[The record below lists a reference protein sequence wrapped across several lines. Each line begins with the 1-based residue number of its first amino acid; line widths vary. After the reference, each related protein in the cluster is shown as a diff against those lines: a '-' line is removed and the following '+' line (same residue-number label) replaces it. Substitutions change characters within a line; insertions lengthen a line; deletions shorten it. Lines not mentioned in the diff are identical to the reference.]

1 MIFSLSKSNSM
12 SSALSQHSIYYACVT
27 IMSFLVA
34 FENLAI
40 VFSYDEIKALVSLLE
55 LFCDF
60 LLFIV
65 YITKV
70 RDLKGAAIFIALVSL
85 CLASAW
91 YSKSFMAIKGLL
103 LVVGAANEDYASI
116 LRSESK
122 AIFLVMIIGLCCQLL
137 GIPSSAFRRGGLS
150 LGFSHPNQAAMFS
163 VVTIL
168 ALYVSNDLRGISQK
182 YDWFYWLFGIGC
194 IFATGSR
201 TALFAVALSVALS
214 AIIKSKRLFENKP
227 ISVILLSLPFFLLL
241 FSLVSAYAL
250 FDSTVVQK
258 IDYALSNRLWLNWFA
273 LDTFD
278 IRAFGQEVSLHV
290 TGVHNTLRNTWNITT
305 TVDCTYVA
313 ALLSYGVF
321 GIIFWLMGYVL
332 AFRRA
337 WDDRKASIVAA
348 LVIFSLYAFTESQL
362 TDVLINFGLFCTFTN
377 FNDKRLLAKG
387 NSSSAKTA
395 TDFVERLD
403 A

>member
-1 MIFSLSKSNSM
+1 MSFSPSKSNGM
-12 SSALSQHSIYYACVT
+12 SSALSQHSIYHVCVT

-34 FENLAI
+34 FKNLAI
-40 VFSYDEIKALVSLLE
+40 ISSFDEIKALVSLLE

-65 YITKV
+65 YISKV
-70 RDLKGAAIFIALVSL
+70 RDLKGAAIFVALVSL

-91 YSKSFMAIKGLL
+91 YSKSFLAIKGLL
-103 LVVGAANEDYASI
+103 LVVGATNEDYASI
-116 LRSESK
+116 LKSESK
-122 AIFLVMIIGLCCQLL
+122 AIFLVMIVGLCCQIL

-150 LGFSHPNQAAMFS
+150 LGFSHPNQAALFS
-163 VVTIL
+163 VVSIL
-168 ALYVSNDLRGISQK
+168 ALYVSNDLRGVSQK

-201 TALFAVALSVALS
+201 TALFAVALSVVLS
-214 AIIKSKRLFENKP
+214 VLIKSTCLFEIKP
-227 ISVILLSLPFFLLL
+227 ISVIFGLLPFLLLL
-241 FSLVSAYAL
+241 FSIVSAYTL
-250 FDSTVVQK
+250 FDSALVQK
-258 IDYALSNRLWLNWFA
+258 IDYALTNRLWLNWFA

-278 IRAFGQEVSLHV
+278 IRAFGQEISLHV

-321 GIIFWLMGYVL
+321 GILFWLMGYVL
-332 AFRRA
+332 AFHRA

-362 TDVLINFGLFCTFTN
+362 TDVLINFGLFCTFSN
-377 FNDKRLLAKG
+377 FNDKRLLIKG
-387 NSSSAKTA
+387 NLSSTKMAINS
-395 TDFVERLD
+395 VERLG

>member
-1 MIFSLSKSNSM
+1 MSFSPSKSNRM
-12 SSALSQHSIYYACVT
+12 SSALSQHSIYHVCVT
-27 IMSFLVA
+27 IMAFLVA
-34 FENLAI
+34 FKNLAI
-40 VFSYDEIKALVSLLE
+40 ISSFDEIKALVSLLE
-55 LFCDF
+55 FLCDF

-65 YITKV
+65 YISKV
-70 RDLKGAAIFIALVSL
+70 RDLKGAAIFVALVLL

-91 YSKSFMAIKGLL
+91 YSKSFLAIKGLL
-103 LVVGAANEDYASI
+103 LVVGATNEDYASI
-116 LRSESK
+116 LKSESK
-122 AIFLVMIIGLCCQLL
+122 VIFLVLIVGLCCQLL

-150 LGFSHPNQAAMFS
+150 LGFSHPNQGALFS
-163 VVTIL
+163 VLTIL
-168 ALYVSNDLRGISQK
+168 ALYVSNDLRGVSQK

-201 TALFAVALSVALS
+201 TALFAVALTVALS
-214 AIIKSKRLFENKP
+214 VLIKSTSLFEIKP
-227 ISVILLSLPFFLLL
+227 VSVILGLLPLFLLL

-278 IRAFGQEVSLHV
+278 ISTFGQEISLHV

-321 GIIFWLMGYVL
+321 GTIFWLMGYVL

-348 LVIFSLYAFTESQL
+348 LAIFSLYAFTESQL
-362 TDVLINFGLFCTFTN
+362 TDVLINFGLFCTFSN
-377 FNDKRLLAKG
+377 LNDERLLTKG
-387 NSSSAKTA
+387 NSSSAKMA
-395 TDFVERLD
+395 IYSVERLD
-403 A
+403 S

>member
-1 MIFSLSKSNSM
+1 MP
-12 SSALSQHSIYYACVT
+12 
-27 IMSFLVA
+27 FL
-34 FENLAI
+34 
-40 VFSYDEIKALVSLLE
+40 
-55 LFCDF
+55 
-60 LLFIV
+60 
-65 YITKV
+65 
-70 RDLKGAAIFIALVSL
+70 
-85 CLASAW
+85 
-91 YSKSFMAIKGLL
+91 
-103 LVVGAANEDYASI
+103 
-116 LRSESK
+116 
-122 AIFLVMIIGLCCQLL
+122 
-137 GIPSSAFRRGGLS
+137 
-150 LGFSHPNQAAMFS
+150 
-163 VVTIL
+163 
-168 ALYVSNDLRGISQK
+168 
-182 YDWFYWLFGIGC
+182 
-194 IFATGSR
+194 
-201 TALFAVALSVALS
+201 
-214 AIIKSKRLFENKP
+214 
-227 ISVILLSLPFFLLL
+227 LLL

-278 IRAFGQEVSLHV
+278 IRAFGQEISLHV

-387 NSSSAKTA
+387 NSSSSKTA

>member
-1 MIFSLSKSNSM
+1 MVFSLSKSNSM
-12 SSALSQHSIYYACVT
+12 SSALSQHSIYYVCVT

-40 VFSYDEIKALVSLLE
+40 VSSYDEIKALVSLLE

-116 LRSESK
+116 LKSESK
-122 AIFLVMIIGLCCQLL
+122 AIFLVMIVGLCCQLL
-137 GIPSSAFRRGGLS
+137 GIPSSVFRRGGLS

-214 AIIKSKRLFENKP
+214 VLIKSTSLFEIKP
-227 ISVILLSLPFFLLL
+227 ISVIFLLLPFLLLL
-241 FSLVSAYAL
+241 FSLVSAYA
-250 FDSTVVQK
+250 
-258 IDYALSNRLWLNWFA
+258 
-273 LDTFD
+273 FD
-278 IRAFGQEVSLHV
+278 IRAFGQEISLHV

-395 TDFVERLD
+395 TNFVERLD